1 MSDFYCET
9 CCIDTGN
16 IKDTATVKEYDSD
29 FVLYSTGCPKCN
41 VLEKKLKSK
50 NVDFVIETDIL
61 KSKNV
66 DFVIETDIDSI
77 VKMGYTSAPILWYR
91 NSDKYYTFAEAV
103 NFVNNII

>member
-1 MSDFYCET
+1 MNDFYCET
-9 CCIDTGN
+9 CGIDIEN
-16 IKDTATVKEYDSD
+16 IKDTTTIKEYDSD

-41 VLEKKLKSK
+41 VLEKK
-50 NVDFVIETDIL
+50 L

-91 NSDKYYTFAEAV
+91 NSDKYYTFTEAV

>member
-1 MSDFYCET
+1 MNGFYCET
-9 CCIDTGN
+9 CGIDTEN
-16 IKDTATVKEYDSD
+16 IKDTTTVKEYDSD

-50 NVDFVIETDIL
+50 NVDFVIETDI
-61 KSKNV
+61 
-66 DFVIETDIDSI
+66 DSI

-91 NSDKYYTFAEAV
+91 NSDKYYTFTEEV

>member
-1 MSDFYCET
+1 MNDFYCES
-9 CCIDTGN
+9 CGIDTEN
-16 IKDTATVKEYDSD
+16 IKDTTTVKEYDSD

-50 NVDFVIETDIL
+50 NVDFVIETDI
-61 KSKNV
+61 
-66 DFVIETDIDSI
+66 DSI

-91 NSDKYYTFAEAV
+91 NSDKYYTFTEAV

>member
-1 MSDFYCET
+1 MNDFYCET
-9 CCIDTGN
+9 CGIDTEN
-16 IKDTATVKEYDSD
+16 IKDTTTVKEYDSD

-50 NVDFVIETDIL
+50 NVDFVIETDI
-61 KSKNV
+61 
-66 DFVIETDIDSI
+66 DSI

-91 NSDKYYTFAEAV
+91 NSDKYYTFTEAV

>member
-1 MSDFYCET
+1 MNDFYCET
-9 CCIDTGN
+9 CGIDTEN
-16 IKDTATVKEYDSD
+16 IKDTTTVKEYDSD

-41 VLEKKLKSK
+41 VLEKK
-50 NVDFVIETDIL
+50 L

>member
-1 MSDFYCET
+1 MNGFYCET
-9 CCIDTGN
+9 CGIDTEN
-16 IKDTATVKEYDSD
+16 IKDTTTVKEYDSD

-41 VLEKKLKSK
+41 VLEKK
-50 NVDFVIETDIL
+50 L